1 MARALGFRVV
11 VEGVETAS
19 IYRTVRDMGCDEI
32 QGYFIAR
39 PMPSGEFTSWL
50 TRFEVN
56 GIPDDESP

>member
-1 MARALGFRVV
+1 
-11 VEGVETAS
+11 
-19 IYRTVRDMGCDEI
+19 MGCDEM

-39 PMPSGEFTSWL
+39 PMPSGEFTTWL